1 MKAWILLLI
10 LGYNTLSAIK
20 AQNVAYTK
28 TVIDTLTSPYF
39 SGRGAVNDGE
49 IKAAAYLYRQY
60 KRMGLKAY
68 NDSYYQRFNY
78 TINTFP
84 RRMEVSIDNKSLTPG
99 VDFIVDPA
107 SGGVGGNYKLI
118 WYNSK
123 NVPTYKQLKKLSNR
137 RFFTKCFIVID
148 DEGVEQDNEVFN
160 LLRVN
165 AFGAAGLIFLED
177 KLTQSLA
184 PTYHDYGI
192 LHVLEEKIS
201 RENRAIE
208 IELDHKFIQQK
219 KSQNV
224 IGYVKGSEHPDSV
237 IVLSAHYDHLGMMGE
252 KTYFPGAN
260 DNASGVAMLLNLAY
274 HYTHKELPKKTIVF
288 ACFGAEEVGILG
300 SKYFVENPL
309 VPLKSINF
317 VMNMDLMGTGE
328 DGATIVN
335 ATILPKQFELLD
347 SINTENDYLFQL
359 KKRGKAASSDHHWFT
374 EAGIPAFFIYL
385 MGGIDAYHD
394 VFDQS
399 ATLPLTEFEDS
410 FRLIRD
416 FVDEL

>member
-1 MKAWILLLI
+1 MKRWVLVLI
-10 LGYNTLSAIK
+10 LGFTAVNAVE
-20 AQNVAYTK
+20 AQNMEYTK

-68 NDSYYQRFNY
+68 NDSYYQRFHY

-84 RRMEVSIDNKSLTPG
+84 RRVDVALDDKTLTPG
-99 VDFIVDPA
+99 LDFIVDPA

-118 WYNSK
+118 WYTSK

-137 RFFTKCFIVID
+137 RFFAKCFIVID
-148 DEGVEQDNEVFN
+148 DTGVEQENEVFN

-192 LHVLEEKIS
+192 LHVLKDKIS
-201 RENRAIE
+201 RDNRQIQ
-208 IELDHKFIQQK
+208 IELDHKFVQQK
-219 KSQNV
+219 QSQNV
-224 IGYVKGSEHPDSV
+224 IGYVKGSDYPDSV

-252 KTYFPGAN
+252 NTYFPGAN

-288 ACFGAEEVGILG
+288 ACFGAEEAGILG
-300 SKYFVENPL
+300 SKYFVEHPM

-317 VMNMDLMGTGE
+317 VMNMDLMGTGGE
-328 DGATIVN
+328 G
-335 ATILPKQFELLD
+335 LQ
-347 SINTENDYLFQL
+347 
-359 KKRGKAASSDHHWFT
+359 
-374 EAGIPAFFIYL
+374 
-385 MGGIDAYHD
+385 
-394 VFDQS
+394 
-399 ATLPLTEFEDS
+399 
-410 FRLIRD
+410 
-416 FVDEL
+416 